1 MNEQSENLQRQAAAL
16 HRQGRRREAIDA
28 YRRLLEAEPG
38 LTDCWYELGYLL
50 KSEGQYDAAL
60 AAYGEALA
68 RGVLNPEEVHLNRA
82 VIYAD
87 HLRRDDA
94 AERELRAALIIDPD
108 YLPAMLNLGNLHEER
123 GRRDEALACYE
134 RALSAE
140 YAAPRRNDRAT
151 ALRAEALARI
161 AQLRPPGSPDDPL
174 LDRLQAAAANVAL
187 DRVTRANLLY
197 STGRAFDRL
206 GLHDK
211 AFAAFAE
218 ANRHARHAGPAY
230 SRIQARRFTDALI
243 RTFPQAIPADGPD
256 GPGSP
261 PGAPAPL
268 FICGMFRSGSTLV
281 EQVLAAHPRVTA
293 GGEIDFLPRL
303 VRGTLYPFP
312 ASVRVLDA
320 QRLAALARDY
330 RAHLANLFPEA
341 RQHGMLV
348 TDKRPDNFL
357 LLGLVK
363 KLFPDAKIIHTMR
376 APLDNGFSIFMQH
389 LDPRV
394 MSYASDL
401 GDIGHYYGQY
411 RRLMAHWKQLFG
423 DSILDFDYDAFVR
436 EPQPQLARLL
446 EFLGLEWDARCLAF
460 HELDNTVKTAS
471 YWQVRRPL
479 YDEASGRWRNYS
491 AHLGPLTA
499 ALREAGV
506 PDVELPVG

>member
-1 MNEQSENLQRQAAAL
+1 MNEQTENLQRQAATL

-38 LTDCWYELGYLL
+38 LTDCWYDLGYLL
-50 KSEGQYDAAL
+50 KAEGQYDAAL

-68 RGVLNPEEVHLNRA
+68 RGVRNPEEVHLNRA

-87 HLRRDDA
+87 HLRRDDD
-94 AERELRAALIIDPD
+94 AERELRAALIIEPD

-123 GRRDEALACYE
+123 GRRDEALANYE

-140 YAAPRRNDRAT
+140 YAAPDDRTT

-161 AQLRPPGSPDDPL
+161 AHLRPPESPDDAL
-174 LDRLQAAAANVAL
+174 LGRLQAAAADVAL

-206 GLHDK
+206 GLHDE
-211 AFAAFAE
+211 AFAAFTE

-230 SRIQARRFTDALI
+230 SRIQARRFADALI
-243 RTFPQAIPADGPD
+243 RAFPQADPADAPGRAPD
-256 GPGSP
+256 E
-261 PGAPAPL
+261 PAPL

-281 EQVLAAHPRVTA
+281 EQVLAAHPGVTA

-303 VRGTLYPFP
+303 VRGPLYPFP
-312 ASVRVLDA
+312 ASVRVLDT

-341 RQHGMLV
+341 RQQGTLV

-363 KLFPDAKIIHTMR
+363 QLFPGAKIIHTVR
-376 APLDNGFSIFMQH
+376 APLDNCFSIFMQH

-411 RRLMAHWKQLFG
+411 RRVMAHWKQLFG
-423 DSILDFDYDAFVR
+423 DSILDFDYDDFVR
-436 EPQPQLARLL
+436 EPQAQLARLL
-446 EFLGLEWDARCLAF
+446 EFLGLEWDARCLEF

-479 YDEASGRWRNYS
+479 YDEASGRWRNYA
-491 AHLGPLTA
+491 AHLGPLTI
-499 ALREAGV
+499 ALRDAGV
-506 PDVELPVG
+506 TEVEQPRG